1 MTTSHTVSYSALKPL
16 AFATITTKYIGPT
29 NTKGSRIKATCQAKS
44 ITRSWDY
51 ALNADENHRAV
62 AGELAQLVG
71 WAGNWRMGADSGA
84 GYVFVCGDL
93 VAFAISAA

>member
-1 MTTSHTVSYSALKPL
+1 MTTSHTLTFSALKPL
-16 AFATITTKYIGPT
+16 AFATITTKFIGPT
-29 NTKGSRIKATCQAKS
+29 DTKGSRIKATCQAKS

-71 WAGNWRMGADSGA
+71 WNGNWRMGADAGD
-84 GYVFVCGDL
+84 GYVFVCGEQP
-93 VAFAISAA
+93 AFTIAAV